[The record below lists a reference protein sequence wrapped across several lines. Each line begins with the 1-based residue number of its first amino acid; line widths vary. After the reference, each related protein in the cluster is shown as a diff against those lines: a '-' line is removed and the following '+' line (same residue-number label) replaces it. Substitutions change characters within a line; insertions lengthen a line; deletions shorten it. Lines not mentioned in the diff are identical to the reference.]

1 MPIAEIYERTTTRTF
16 ERDADEPAQLLT
28 CVATDPFGIDD
39 RCTSQ
44 TGHYPI
50 ASCGAVVCVHCAKV
64 FWQ

>member
-16 ERDADEPAQLLT
+16 VRDADEPAALT
-28 CVATDPFGIDD
+28 SCADPFGVGD
-39 RCTSQ
+39 RCTSVG
-44 TGHYPI
+44 GHYPI